1 MKFAVVVAVI
11 MVTSAGCHRDVD
23 FDRPDCDSAVC
34 QLADRLADVGGG
46 VIIGGEAPIGDVSL
60 LGGTAPT
67 FAPTGSLLFDDRERV
82 IWTVR
87 EGNVVE
93 AINIAEG
100 TSSKVSIGP
109 RVEFAGVL
117 HSGGVLVRSSDEA
130 GVEHSFQLRV
140 VGENAVSTPA
150 QRAERYVALSTA
162 GSEWSETR

>member
-11 MVTSAGCHRDVD
+11 MVTSAGCHRDVEV
-23 FDRPDCDSAVC
+23 DRPDCDSAVC

-60 LGGTAPT
+60 LGGTAST

-93 AINIAEG
+93 AINIAEA

-117 HSGGVLVRSSDEA
+117 HSGGCWRDPPMKQGSSTRFSFVSSAKTRFRRQRSERNDMSRRARMARSS
-130 GVEHSFQLRV
+130 
-140 VGENAVSTPA
+140 P
-150 QRAERYVALSTA
+150 
-162 GSEWSETR
+162 